1 MPSDDGPGSIRCS
14 MKLRRSAME
23 RPRVFVTRLIPERG
37 LEMLREHCE
46 VEVWPDELP
55 PSKEALKEKVRDCE
69 GLLTMLSD
77 PIDAEVIAAAPKL
90 KVISQYAVGV
100 DNIDI
105 AEATRRGIPVGHTP
119 GVLTEATADLAF
131 ALLMAAARRVVEGA
145 DYVRAGKWKTWGPTL
160 LLGADVW
167 GATLGI
173 VGFGRIGQAVARRGV
188 GFRMRVLAYDPRPD
202 EEAAASIGVE
212 LLDLEALLRESDF
225 VSLHTPLTEET
236 YHMIGER
243 ELKLMKPTA
252 ILINTA
258 RGPVVDP
265 KALYRALKEG
275 WIARAAL
282 DVTEPEPIPTDHP
295 LLGLQN
301 CLIVPHIGSASGSTR
316 TEMAVITAENLLA
329 GLRGQR
335 LPHCAN
341 PQVYERGRPSE

>member
-14 MKLRRSAME
+14 MKLRR
-23 RPRVFVTRLIPERG
+23 RPHVFVTRLIPERG

-202 EEAAASIGVE
+202 EEAAVSIGVE
-212 LLDLEALLRESDF
+212 LLDLDALLRESDF

-282 DVTEPEPIPTDHP
+282 DVTEPEPIPMDHP

-301 CLIVPHIGSASGSTR
+301 CLIVPHIGSASVSTR

-329 GLRGQR
+329 GLREQR